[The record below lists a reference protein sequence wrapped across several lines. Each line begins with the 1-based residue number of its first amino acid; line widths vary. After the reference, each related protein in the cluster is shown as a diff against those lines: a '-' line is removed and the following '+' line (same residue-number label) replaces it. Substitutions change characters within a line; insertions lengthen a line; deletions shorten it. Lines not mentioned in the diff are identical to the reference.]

1 MKREDDEIF
10 DDLPEDF
17 SEEAFGENSQESEF
31 DSDFF
36 ELDEDLFLL
45 DDFEEL
51 ERRRLAYAEL
61 KKNDKIFN
69 NSYTLGGGEDS
80 EDSQAR
86 SDIKVDV
93 GSPDFQFYDKS
104 LYSDYV
110 DNSITDIDINE
121 FIMQSTELREL
132 LGISSEDSLL
142 QVDSN
147 QGNKTSEKKKFDKL
161 EINKIFDLLLAGV
174 GSGKDRSAFVSAIHI
189 LDSISSF
196 TGMEYKK
203 LFDMLTYDNK
213 STLLLELDSK
223 YHFLDKSSKD
233 FKIYE

>member
-1 MKREDDEIF
+1 MKREDDEIIDNLS
-10 DDLPEDF
+10 DDFLEEVLEDSQDPEFED
-17 SEEAFGENSQESEF
+17 A
-31 DSDFF
+31 FF
-36 ELDEDLFLL
+36 ELAEDLFLL
-45 DDFEEL
+45 DDFDEL
-51 ERRRLAYAEL
+51 ERRRVAYAEL

-69 NSYTLGGGEDS
+69 NSYTLGGGDDS

-121 FIMQSTELREL
+121 FIMQSIELKEL
-132 LGISSEDSLL
+132 LGISGEDMLTN
-142 QVDSN
+142 VDSKKS
-147 QGNKTSEKKKFDKL
+147 NKVSEKKKFDKL
-161 EINKIFDLLLAGV
+161 EINKIFNLLLDGV
-174 GSGKDRSAFVSAIHI
+174 GSGKDRSAFVSAIHV

-213 STLLLELDSK
+213 STLLLELDAK
-223 YHFLDKSSKD
+223 YHFLDRSSKD